1 MRLANSPSRQVKFFA
16 GLLSISVLLV
26 MCWFMLGTGEAQQAP
41 PVRVFEGAR
50 LITGNGGAPIAD
62 AVFVVANGQFT
73 AVGPRGQVNVPAGAM
88 RVDLSGKTV
97 MPALIDMHKHL
108 AATREMLVD
117 QLQHL
122 AYYGVGAAMSLGQDP
137 GDLAF
142 QVRAE
147 TIPNAARLHTA
158 GRGITGPEPGR
169 TDIPYWITSEDQGR
183 KDVRELAEKKV
194 DIVKIWVDDRDHTVT
209 KLSPALYTAVIDEA
223 HKHNLRTI
231 AHIFTLEDAKGVL
244 RAGIDYFAHSV
255 RDKDIDDEFV
265 NMMKAH
271 SNMIVDPNLPDR
283 GVKVDRSWLR
293 DSMTAE
299 EFQKVQ
305 AESKDDPKAQQFFG
319 IQSRN
324 LKRLNA
330 AGIRIALGTD
340 GNITWAA
347 HEEMADMVASGMTPA
362 QVLVA
367 ATRNSAMLIG
377 LKDAGTVEK
386 GKSADF
392 LVLDANPLDDITN
405 TRRINAVY
413 LRGTQID
420 RAAMKARWT
429 GKASPASGN

>member
-1 MRLANSPSRQVKFFA
+1 MRRLNSQSRQVSFFA
-16 GLLSISVLLV
+16 GLLWIGIFLA
-26 MCWFMLGTGEAQQAP
+26 MCWFVLGTAEAQQATA
-41 PVRVFEGAR
+41 VRVFEGAR
-50 LITGNGGAPIAD
+50 LITGAEGAPITD
-62 AVFVVANGQFT
+62 AVFIVANGQFT
-73 AVGPRGQVNVPAGAM
+73 AVGRRGQINVPAGAV
-88 RVDLSGKTV
+88 RVDLTGKTV
-97 MPALIDMHKHL
+97 MPAIIDAHKHL
-108 AATREMLVD
+108 AATRDALVD

-122 AYYGVGAAMSLGQDP
+122 AYYGIGVAMSLGQDP

-142 QVRAE
+142 QVRDE
-147 TIPNAARLHTA
+147 LIPNAARLRTA

-169 TDIPYWITSEDQGR
+169 TDVPYWITSGEQGR
-183 KDVRELAEKKV
+183 KAVRELAERKV

-244 RAGIDYFAHSV
+244 RAGIDAFAHSV

-265 NMMKAH
+265 NMMKTRP
-271 SNMIVDPNLPDR
+271 NMIVDPNLPDR

-293 DSMTAE
+293 DSVTAE
-299 EFQKVQ
+299 EFQKIQ

-324 LKRLNA
+324 LARLNA

-367 ATRNSAMLIG
+367 ATRNSAALVG
-377 LKDAGTVEK
+377 LKDVGTVEK
-386 GKSADF
+386 GKTADF
-392 LVLDANPLDDITN
+392 VVLDANPLDDITN
-405 TRRINAVY
+405 TRRINTVY
-413 LRGTQID
+413 LRGTAVD
-420 RAAMKARWT
+420 RAAFRARWT
-429 GKASPASGN
+429 GKASL

>member
-1 MRLANSPSRQVKFFA
+1 MHIVNSPSCQMRIFS
-16 GLLSISVLLV
+16 GLLSIGIFLAV
-26 MCWFMLGTGEAQQAP
+26 CWSLLGTAEAQQATA
-41 PVRVFEGAR
+41 VRVFEGAR
-50 LITGNGGAPIAD
+50 LITGDGGAPIMD
-62 AVFVVANGQFT
+62 AVFIVANGQFT
-73 AVGPRGQVNVPAGAM
+73 AVGRRGQINVPAGAV
-88 RVDLSGKTV
+88 RVDLTGKTV
-97 MPALIDMHKHL
+97 MPALIDAHKHL
-108 AATREMLVD
+108 AATRDVLVD

-122 AYYGVGAAMSLGQDP
+122 AYYGVGVAMSLGQDP

-147 TIPNAARLHTA
+147 TIPNAARLRTA

-169 TDIPYWITSEDQGR
+169 TDVPYWITSEEQGR
-183 KDVRELAEKKV
+183 KAVRELAEKKV

-244 RAGIDYFAHSV
+244 RGGIDYFAHSV

-265 NMMKAH
+265 NMMKARP
-271 SNMIVDPNLPDR
+271 NMIVDPNLPDR

-293 DSMTAE
+293 DSVTAE
-299 EFQKVQ
+299 EFQKIQ

-340 GNITWAA
+340 GNIPWAA

-367 ATRNSAMLIG
+367 ATRNSAMLVG
-377 LKDAGTVEK
+377 LKDVGTVEK

-413 LRGTQID
+413 LRGTAVD
-420 RAAMKARWT
+420 RAALRARWT
-429 GKASPASGN
+429 GKASK